1 MVLERE
7 GNSDWLFMWAFW
19 YVKGS
24 HLHSLE
30 LSREGTAISRILQTS
45 RQDTGEGSNYVTL
58 VSDRAKIQAL
68 LLPRFQTQTAKTS
81 YALEHFSATVS
92 EGLRGTCP
100 SDST

>member
-7 GNSDWLFMWAFW
+7 GNSDWPFMWAFW

-30 LSREGTAISRILQTS
+30 LSREGAAISSILQT
-45 RQDTGEGSNYVTL
+45 RQTPERGSNYVTL

-81 YALEHFSATVS
+81 HALEHFSATIS
-92 EGLRGTCP
+92 EGLRGTCQ
-100 SDST
+100 SDAT